1 MIKEIDTGIFQVA
14 INIDGEWWIDKIVS
28 KWFKELKLNTGS
40 AYNSRKLY
48 ARALDIFFHYYLF
61 FPQQRKQSLHEYL
74 LEYREK
80 LRSGFEVYST
90 RTISTTRFSFTTQY
104 KVVSAPPYS
113 AKTINTYMTAIQWY
127 LSFLKEQ
134 DLPKVDSMFS
144 QDIDWNY
151 LKRKSIHSHGGGYG
165 LMMGPLLAQ
174 LLGPKK
180 KLIRNIKIDRQSS
193 EIDEYFPPELFL
205 DLLKISPPRERAIYL
220 LCGCAGT
227 RIGQALSLTRD
238 DYNYDTQEV
247 FIVDPLSDEK
257 GPSGTV
263 SRFLLLKNEY
273 NINMEHNPF
282 KYLACKYPIPL
293 QYAEL
298 LWINDHFKTEFLHE
312 LSSIN
317 KGNPIQNGHPF
328 VFNTSTGKI
337 ITPNEAY
344 RTFKRKIQ
352 KLSIL
357 IEKEWKEKRN
367 HSDFDE
373 KRQLDTEYEY
383 LLSQLKKV
391 KGPHSLR
398 HMYAIMWAD
407 LAATSNEINIDDLQS
422 LCAYGLGQTS
432 ISSVTQYF
440 TLRKRTRQKMI
451 TKLHQITEDQ
461 ITYIQKN
468 LTYLKNNG
476 RGRKYGI

>member
-1 MIKEIDTGIFQVA
+1 MIKEIDIGIFQVA
-14 INIDGEWWIDKIVS
+14 INIDGEWWIDDMVP
-28 KWFKELKLNTGS
+28 KWFTQLKLNSKS

-48 ARALDIFFHYYLF
+48 ARALDIFFHYYIF
-61 FPQQRKQSLHEYL
+61 FPQRKKQSLHEYL

-80 LRSGFEVYST
+80 LQSGFNVYSS
-90 RTISTTRFSFTTQY
+90 RVISTNRYSFTAQY
-104 KVVSAPPYS
+104 KVFSTIPYS
-113 AKTINTYMTAIQWY
+113 INTVNSYMTATQWY

-134 DLPKVDSMFS
+134 NIPEIDSMFS
-144 QDIDWNY
+144 NDIDWGS
-151 LKRKSIHSHGGGYG
+151 LKRKSINSAGGGYG
-165 LMMGPLLAQ
+165 LMMGPLLTQ

-180 KLIRNIKIDRQSS
+180 KLIHNIRVDRRSS
-193 EIDEYFPPELFL
+193 EIDNYFPPELFL
-205 DLLKISPPRERAIYL
+205 DLLKICNPRERAIYL

-257 GPSGTV
+257 GPSGIIAR
-263 SRFLLLKNEY
+263 SLLLKNTY
-273 NINMEHNPF
+273 NINMEKTPF

-293 QYAEL
+293 QYTEL
-298 LWINDHFKTEFLHE
+298 LWINNLFVKNFFHE

-337 ITPNEAY
+337 LTPNEVY
-344 RTFKRKIQ
+344 RTFRRKIEKLYTIIEQEWKKKRKN
-352 KLSIL
+352 SDYT
-357 IEKEWKEKRN
+357 EKK
-367 HSDFDE
+367 
-373 KRQLDTEYEY
+373 QLDEEYKY

-391 KGPHSLR
+391 NGPHSLR

-422 LCAYGLGQTS
+422 FCAYGLGHTNV
-432 ISSVTQYF
+432 SSVMQYF
-440 TLRKRTRQKMI
+440 NLRKRTRQKMI
-451 TKLHQITEDQ
+451 AKFYHIEEDP

-468 LTYLKNNG
+468 LTYLKNSGGG
-476 RGRKYGI
+476 RRYEK